1 MFLDRE
7 VAWPA
12 CNRRPSVLMVKDSSK
27 QRCEQAPYVGVTRS
41 PKLSHNFTFTTL
53 ITYLDFVLHVG
64 TGSSYPG
71 RPLNT
76 TFAFLFFG
84 FFVRDA
90 RLAKS
95 ARTRISET
103 AIPRGIAF
111 PFQELDITSI
121 FQYINCGRLH
131 ICRERYRCDRTNT
144 RRSHFSS
151 PVLPDLETPFPVYR

>member
-1 MFLDRE
+1 MQ
-7 VAWPA
+7 
-12 CNRRPSVLMVKDSSK
+12 SK
-27 QRCEQAPYVGVTRS
+27 AERAHGERQLEAKVRASALCGS
-41 PKLSHNFTFTTL
+41 DPKSEALSQFHIHHSL
-53 ITYLDFVLHVG
+53 YITYLDFVLHVG

-111 PFQELDITSI
+111 PFQGLDITSI

-144 RRSHFSS
+144 RRRHFSS